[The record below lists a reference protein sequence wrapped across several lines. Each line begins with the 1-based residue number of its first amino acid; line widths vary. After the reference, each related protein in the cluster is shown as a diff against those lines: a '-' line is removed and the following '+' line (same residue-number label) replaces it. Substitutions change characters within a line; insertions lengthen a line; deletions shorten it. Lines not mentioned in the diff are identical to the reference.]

1 MKTTYTKV
9 QPSIVKQNRN
19 FYKNH
24 VKRAFVMWCAYEG
37 LFDECL
43 TKAEIKKA
51 KKGVLPEDLNIHH
64 KIPLSGSMDL
74 FVNDFSNLSVIHKT
88 THKFINRHIY
98 APQLRVLE
106 KQPFGTEIEID
117 IPNYGYVDVEGIKS
131 QRIISKASMMGRKHE
146 R

>member
-1 MKTTYTKV
+1 MKTTYTKI
-9 QPSIVKQNRN
+9 QPSVVKSNRN

-37 LFDECL
+37 LFDGVL
-43 TKAEIKKA
+43 DKKEIKKA
-51 KKGVLPEDLNIHH
+51 KKGVLPDDLNIHH

-74 FVNDFSNLSVIHKT
+74 FVNDFSNLTIIHKN
-88 THKFINRHIY
+88 THKFINRHVY
-98 APQLRVLE
+98 APQLRVLD

-117 IPNYGYVDVEGIKS
+117 IPNYGYVDAEGIKS
-131 QRIISKASMMGRKHE
+131 QRMIVRNSMRGRRYE